1 MARVHP
7 MMGMNMQVGEK
18 NLIGSSNASEIILC
32 GHIQTK
38 AQGSLGSFSKV
49 SWLLSKCL
57 TDRQK
62 TEEERLRL
70 FHEATFSSE

>member
-49 SWLLSKCL
+49 SWLF
-57 TDRQK
+57 DRQTK
-62 TEEERLRL
+62 NRGREIKAL
-70 FHEATFSSE
+70 S